1 MKNNIPYVIKT
12 NGSVTLFLK
21 DECLTVANDHPNY
34 NKIVEALKKGEFDI
48 IENLVNIAKA
58 VTQYAS
64 GQITVQNGQV
74 FYGSFPLHNTLTN
87 RILSMMHEG
96 FKFDHMVKFLE
107 NLMQNPSNR
116 AVNETYTFLENYGLP
131 ITDDGCFLAYKAV
144 RNDYMD
150 IYSGK
155 LDNRVGCAP
164 SIPRNMVDEN
174 YERDCSTGLHV
185 GALDYVVQYGHFVK
199 GAEIN
204 VNGNRLL
211 IVKVNPKDVVSVP
224 KYENHPKMRVTQYLV
239 VSEIKDIVKELDK
252 VVYTSNA
259 ENLDPDRTYD
269 ETSCEEE
276 SEHDESHDGDGG
288 VGPYD
293 EGYAVGESDTL
304 DHRLYGYS
312 LDTARGGDYASGY
325 EDGYFGEEYNS
336 PEFTKSAEDGSHD
349 NCGDNHNCDN
359 CSCDS
364 DKETDASQLSNEQ
377 YFTGEYHT
385 EDSAKDSPAEEEFR
399 VGFSTGQRDFD
410 HGHGFG
416 FSLNKY
422 YSQNFKD
429 GYRDGYS
436 RGEDASL

>member
-1 MKNNIPYVIKT
+1 MLNKNTMKNNIPYVIKT

-48 IENLVNIAKA
+48 IENLANVAKA
-58 VTQYAS
+58 VTQYAN
-64 GQITVQNGQV
+64 GQITVKDGQV
-74 FYGSFPLHNTLTN
+74 FYGAFPLHNTLTS
-87 RILSMMHEG
+87 RILAMMNEG
-96 FKFDHMVKFLE
+96 FKFDHMIKFLQ

-164 SIPRNMVDEN
+164 SMPRNMVDEV

-199 GAEIN
+199 GAEITEG
-204 VNGNRLL
+204 GNRLL

-224 KYENHPKMRVTQYLV
+224 RFESHPKMRVSQYLV

-259 ENLDPDRTYD
+259 ENLAPDSTDNEDGYD
-269 ETSCEEE
+269 CEDE
-276 SEHDESHDGDGG
+276 SESYDFTGA
-288 VGPYD
+288 VGLRSYD
-293 EGYAVGESDTL
+293 EGYKAGESDYETDKPYGFGADETRNAEYDL
-304 DHRLYGYS
+304 GYS
-312 LDTARGGDYASGY
+312 
-325 EDGYFGEEYNS
+325 DGYSGEEYNLPDS
-336 PEFTKSAEDGSHD
+336 SQPIQSESDERRDYENNGD
-349 NCGDNHNCDN
+349 NCGTEF
-359 CSCDS
+359 
-364 DKETDASQLSNEQ
+364 ETPQSPADQDPSEQEQ
-377 YFTGEYHT
+377 Y
-385 EDSAKDSPAEEEFR
+385 R
-399 VGFSTGQRDFD
+399 VGFSMGQSDFEN
-410 HGHGFG
+410 GHSFE
-416 FSLNKY
+416 FSLNSY
-422 YSQNFKD
+422 YSQFYKN

-436 RGEDASL
+436 QGEDASL

>member
-1 MKNNIPYVIKT
+1 MLNKNTMKNNIPYVIKT

-48 IENLVNIAKA
+48 IENLVNVAKA
-58 VTQYAS
+58 VTQYAN

-74 FYGSFPLHNTLTN
+74 FYGSFPLHNTLTS
-87 RILSMMHEG
+87 RILAMMNEG

-164 SIPRNMVDEN
+164 SMPRNMVDEV

-199 GAEIN
+199 GADIIEG
-204 VNGNRLL
+204 GNRLL

-224 KYENHPKMRVTQYLV
+224 KYESHPKMRVSQYLV

-252 VVYTSNA
+252 VIYTSNA
-259 ENLDPDRTYD
+259 ENLAPDSTDDGDDYN
-269 ETSCEEE
+269 CEDE
-276 SEHDESHDGDGG
+276 SEPYDSTGAAGICS
-288 VGPYD
+288 YD
-293 EGYAVGESDTL
+293 EGYKVGEHDNGIGK
-304 DHRLYGYS
+304 LYGYS
-312 LDTARGGDYASGY
+312 ADETRNVEYQAGY
-325 EDGYFGEEYNS
+325 NDGYFGEEYNLPDS
-336 PEFTKSAEDGSHD
+336 SQPVQTESDDSCGCEN
-349 NCGDNHNCDN
+349 NCGIC
-359 CSCDS
+359 
-364 DKETDASQLSNEQ
+364 DKEFETPRSPVDQDPSDQEQ
-377 YFTGEYHT
+377 Y
-385 EDSAKDSPAEEEFR
+385 R
-399 VGFSTGQRDFD
+399 VGFSMGQSDFAN
-410 HGHGFG
+410 GHSFEY
-416 FSLNKY
+416 SLNSY
-422 YSQNFKD
+422 YSQIYKD

-436 RGEDASL
+436 QGEDVSL